1 MNRRYLLRAVQPIE
15 CNAGRASPGAEFTAI
30 ARDAVFWIRH
40 AEAVLVD
47 PAELRDL
54 LRDLGLQS
62 WLAEAGRRRIAPS
75 RELVDA
81 RVGKPA
87 GPSCPPLCG

>member
-1 MNRRYLLRAVQPIE
+1 MQPIE

-30 ARDAVFWIRH
+30 ARDAAFWIRH

-62 WLAEAGRRRIAPS
+62 WARRSGPAPDRTQSPAPS
-75 RELVDA
+75 WSTPSRQASGSFL
-81 RVGKPA
+81 PA
-87 GPSCPPLCG
+87 PYCG